1 MVAVGDGEWYA
12 AVDQRLQERTDA
24 GTHLGPRALDLAAPR
39 RLPLPLAERV
49 AVRVVVS
56 GDLVAGEYDDVG
68 ARGVQRRLDQP
79 DGVFGDL
86 RTILYVRQL
95 QHAELAGTVELETSQ
110 TRRDG
115 HRALAIGAASGCRRC
130 NLVEIRHNS
139 QRSTYHLDRA

>member
-68 ARGVQRRLDQP
+68 ARGV
-79 DGVFGDL
+79 
-86 RTILYVRQL
+86 
-95 QHAELAGTVELETSQ
+95 
-110 TRRDG
+110 
-115 HRALAIGAASGCRRC
+115 
-130 NLVEIRHNS
+130 
-139 QRSTYHLDRA
+139 